1 MQTKLR
7 QLVISALRRNDH
19 TTHLPISLQ
28 MSQYQV
34 IVQGEVPTPQD
45 AQEVIQTIK
54 SVSTLLE
61 VQDYLRIQSSGLH
74 KVDRL
79 NKQRE
84 TSFIR

>member
-7 QLVISALRRNDH
+7 QLVVSALRRNDH
-19 TTHLPISLQ
+19 TTHLPISL
-28 MSQYQV
+28 SISKYQV

-61 VQDYLRIQSSGLH
+61 VRDHLRIHTSGLH
-74 KVDRL
+74 KDEQL
-79 NKQRE
+79 NKKNEFRL
-84 TSFIR
+84 TR

>member
-28 MSQYQV
+28 MSKYQV

-54 SVSTLLE
+54 SVSTLLK

-74 KVDRL
+74 KADLL
-79 NKQRE
+79 NKQRDAAL
-84 TSFIR
+84 IR